1 MGTGRLTLAFNYPAR
16 GGRPAVKETLA
27 IDMVVNVERSVN
39 VNLTEMPTLIYG
51 YRNNFC
57 MDLGAT
63 EKVTFKCERNNPPN
77 YSDSSSDPAR
87 WSNGKWYRHLEDLF
101 DRWQNFGLNAEGVQ
115 TGGCT
120 LSFDPE
126 DEALMA
132 PISGNAFLVGA
143 LSPDY
148 SVQKMT
154 FSLPMQFATMK
165 PGSSGAAERVTLT
178 LVSSTDSGS
187 TLRTT
192 VTVLKGYPQTVDLP
206 SEWEDS
212 NKDAVFLGWRTD
224 SASIPAGGTYTF
236 YGDATLTAVWQTY
249 THWHFFQT
257 SNKVTVPSNVD
268 SVKVTIVGGGGG
280 GGGSATYRASSL
292 SAHYWFMGG
301 GGGSGDVKELAFEV
315 APGDVLSVECGEGG
329 TGGTNQISGA
339 VGSTNPTNGGGGG
352 TTILKKNDQQVASVS
367 GGQGGRA
374 AAPKDGAHGAGG
386 SRYATGGSHSADGK
400 SGGDGG
406 FLAPNIASNAGKGM
420 SDYDTT
426 DGGSYNIPIYKRGG
440 SGGGAAAFYA
450 ALKSVDG
457 TQTLASKGGDGWD
470 PESDADAGD
479 GSCGGG
485 GGSGKVANSSRAGVG
500 GRGCALILMFTR
512 SGL

>member
-148 SVQKMT
+148 SVQKMA

-178 LVSSTDSGS
+178 LVTTDDSGTTHRS
-187 TLRTT
+187 T
-192 VTVLKGYPQTVDLP
+192 VSVLKNYPQTVPLP
-206 SEWEDS
+206 DGWE
-212 NKDAVFLGWRTD
+212 NLREGTAFMGWRMGSTVI
-224 SASIPAGGTYTF
+224 ASNATYTF
-236 YGDATLTAVWQTY
+236 QSDATLTAIWNAPFSCV
-249 THWHFFQT
+249 FCT
-257 SNKVTVPSNVD
+257 SDVTLTVPDGVNYL
-268 SVKVTIVGGGGG
+268 KAYIVGGGGG
-280 GGGSATYRASSL
+280 AGGGRTKGSGVAPTIKEDLVGGGGGAGEAISREAFVYPGDTVTVSCGSGGSNGKNSTTSSIDQTSVGDGGDGGATIVRISSGSTWSASGGQGGKACNIPQRLHGSGGSQYVAGGTHGSGYSGGRDGGFASPNIADNAGKGGRDDESAEKMGGNGGGAAAFRYRFTLTDGTVMPSSTEWYESKGGNGKDAVDGTNPTDGTY
-292 SAHYWFMGG
+292 GG
-301 GGGSGDVKELAFEV
+301 GGGSGMRD
-315 APGDVLSVECGEGG
+315 G
-329 TGGTNQISGA
+329 TS
-339 VGSTNPTNGGGGG
+339 S
-352 TTILKKNDQQVASVS
+352 
-367 GGQGGRA
+367 
-374 AAPKDGAHGAGG
+374 
-386 SRYATGGSHSADGK
+386 
-400 SGGDGG
+400 
-406 FLAPNIASNAGKGM
+406 GKG
-420 SDYDTT
+420 
-426 DGGSYNIPIYKRGG
+426 
-440 SGGGAAAFYA
+440 
-450 ALKSVDG
+450 
-457 TQTLASKGGDGWD
+457 
-470 PESDADAGD
+470 
-479 GSCGGG
+479 
-485 GGSGKVANSSRAGVG
+485 GK
-500 GRGCALILMFTR
+500 GCALILMFKNVV
-512 SGL
+512 S